1 VKRRGFIVR
10 AAFCAVLSVAAFG
23 CADMSSFVTQLWG
36 EKKPD
41 PASQMPALEARI
53 YALIQQK
60 RGEIDPKAKA
70 LALDPEL
77 VAIARKRSQGMAAA
91 NSFSGGSSD
100 PHQSATMLMAE
111 DAKFQGLI
119 GENVAAQHFSA
130 ASGIDVDAFAE
141 RFVASWVS
149 SAPHKEN
156 LSFPDY
162 TLTGVGAAVNGD
174 TVYVTQLFAG
184 DLGLGPRQDGA
195 PKPEAT
201 PVASPQNAKDD
212 AVPLRG
218 PILPGASP

>member
-1 VKRRGFIVR
+1 VKRGEFIVR
-10 AAFCAVLSVAAFG
+10 AAFCAVLCVAASG
-23 CADMSSFVTQLWG
+23 CAETSSFFTQLWG

-53 YALIQQK
+53 YVLIQQK
-60 RGEIDPKAKA
+60 RGEIDPKAKP
-70 LALDPEL
+70 LALDTEL
-77 VAIARKRSQGMAAA
+77 VAIARKRSQGMAAT
-91 NSFSGGSSD
+91 NSFTGGSSD

-119 GENVAAQHFSA
+119 GENVAAQHYSA
-130 ASGIDVDAFAE
+130 AAGIDVDAFAE
-141 RFVASWVS
+141 RFVATWLAST
-149 SAPHKEN
+149 PHKQN

-184 DLGLGPRQDGA
+184 DLGLGPLKNGA

-201 PVASPQNAKDD
+201 PLASPQNAKD
-212 AVPLRG
+212 VPLRG
-218 PILPGASP
+218 AILPGPSP